1 MFDALKAEKS
11 FARNG
16 VVYGVYLKNE
26 MAWVGSKFVPLNTLS
41 EEDRKFLIKNPPG
54 FYIKYKSQNGAMI
67 YESVKQKLITF
78 TDEQM
83 DRIPDD
89 KRLYQDSGYDAE
101 GYYQAGFLYGTL
113 EELEGCEMEHS
124 LKDALVWRMKDYVD
138 KYGKEYVEEIIGK
151 TLVGF

>member
-11 FARNG
+11 FAKNG
-16 VVYGVYLKNE
+16 VVYGVYLKHE
-26 MAWVGSKFVPLNTLS
+26 MAWVGSKFVPLNELS

-54 FYIKYKSQNGAMI
+54 FYIKYKSQNGTMI
-67 YESVKQKLITF
+67 YENVKQKLITF

-83 DRIPDD
+83 DRIPED

-101 GYYQAGFLYGTL
+101 GYYQAGFLYGTI
-113 EELEGCEMEHS
+113 EELEGCEMEHN
-124 LKDALVWRMKDYVD
+124 LKDALIWRVKDYVD
-138 KYGKEYVEEIIGK
+138 KYGKEYVEGIIGK